1 MIDQDAGDSESD
13 RRKKKKRSKAEK
25 KDKALK
31 DKVHGSVSTNPVPV
45 LEKAL
50 VPSVVPEAVGGPMSF
65 TAVTVA
71 VCKEEEEE
79 EEEGAEEAEEDEK
92 RRRLTYRRSSGCPS
106 AGGRS
111 ARPACSERG
120 EACSVNTQSKRVY
133 LLLYVYATAVNATA
147 VNATQFSKLNFSY
160 IS

>member
-1 MIDQDAGDSESD
+1 MSDLDAGVSESD

-25 KDKALK
+25 KNKALK

-71 VCKEEEEE
+71 VCKEEEE
-79 EEEGAEEAEEDEK
+79 EEAEEDEK